1 MFQYKINVNE
11 LIAMLFVKDSV
22 AKKGQTG
29 EPLENNVDNV
39 DSPVFFSPF
48 PK

>member
-29 EPLENNVDNV
+29 FGKQSQNI
-39 DSPVFFSPF
+39 
-48 PK
+48 